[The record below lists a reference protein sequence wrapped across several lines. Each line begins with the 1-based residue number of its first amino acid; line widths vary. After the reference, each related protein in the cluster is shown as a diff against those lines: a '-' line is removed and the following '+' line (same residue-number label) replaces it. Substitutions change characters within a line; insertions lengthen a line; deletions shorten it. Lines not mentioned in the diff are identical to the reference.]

1 MQHKGCLM
9 GLLWCLT
16 AAISLAS
23 EAQNI
28 KGVIIDPPERLPF
41 FELTDQYG
49 EAFGVE
55 RLAGGWSM
63 ILVGFTQCPDV
74 CPFTLSNLEAVR
86 AELGLRL
93 RPDHL
98 PNIVFLAV
106 DPERDKPV
114 LQNYLSHFH
123 PDYIGITGEP
133 QQIDKLVAGLDAFYR
148 LEKKHPNDHRYNVQH
163 SAAVSII
170 NPKAEIVAKLSP
182 PFHPHRTADYLAKV
196 IKGVQHD

>member
-1 MQHKGCLM
+1 MAK
-9 GLLWCLT
+9 
-16 AAISLAS
+16 SL
-23 EAQNI
+23 
-28 KGVIIDPPERLPF
+28 
-41 FELTDQYG
+41 
-49 EAFGVE
+49 
-55 RLAGGWSM
+55 
-63 ILVGFTQCPDV
+63 LVGFTQCPDV

-148 LEKKHPNDHRYNVQH
+148 LEKNIR
-163 SAAVSII
+163 
-170 NPKAEIVAKLSP
+170 
-182 PFHPHRTADYLAKV
+182 RTIAMM
-196 IKGVQHD
+196 